1 MKFRILITIFV
12 FVSTFALGQ
21 KDKDISRWKVTVS
34 NTTAIPG
41 QELELIFSADI
52 NENWKLYSSDF
63 KGDIGP
69 LPTKFGFEKNEAY
82 KLVGEITPVK
92 PKKTIDPTWDV
103 AYTYFT
109 EKAEFRQKIK
119 LVKKDYIVKG
129 TIKGLLCSSKD
140 GICVPFEESFQ
151 VN

>member
-1 MKFRILITIFV
+1 MKYINLIV
-12 FVSTFALGQ
+12 FFLSLSTLAFGQ
-21 KDKDISRWKVTVS
+21 KDKEISKWKVSVS
-34 NTTAIPG
+34 NNAAKSG
-41 QELELIFSADI
+41 QEIEVIFFADI
-52 NENWKLYSSDF
+52 DKNWKLYSSDF

-69 LPTKFGFEKNEAY
+69 LPTTFVFEKNEAY
-82 KLVGEITPVK
+82 KLVGDITPVE

-109 EKAEFRQKIK
+109 EKAQFRQKIK
-119 LVKKDYIVKG
+119 LVKKDFIVKG
-129 TIKGLLCSSKD
+129 TIKGLLCSSVD

>member
-1 MKFRILITIFV
+1 MKYPILIIIFV
-12 FVSTFALGQ
+12 FFSTLGFSQ
-21 KDKDISRWKVTVS
+21 KDKDISKWKVTVS
-34 NTTAIPG
+34 NAAATSG
-41 QELELIFSADI
+41 QEVEVIFSADI
-52 NENWKLYSSDF
+52 DENWKLYSSDF

-69 LPTKFGFEKNEAY
+69 LPTKFAFERNEAY

-92 PKKTIDPTWDV
+92 PKKTVDPTWDV

-140 GICVPFEESFQ
+140 GICVPFEEFFQ

>member
-1 MKFRILITIFV
+1 MKYPILSIVFV
-12 FVSTFALGQ
+12 FFSTLAFGQ
-21 KDKDISRWKVTVS
+21 KDKDISKWKVTVS
-34 NTTAIPG
+34 NTAAASG
-41 QELELIFSADI
+41 QEVEVIFSADI

-69 LPTKFGFEKNEAY
+69 LPTQFVFEKNEAY

-92 PKKTIDPTWDV
+92 PKKTTDPTWDV

-129 TIKGLLCSSKD
+129 TIKGLLCSSVD